1 MIYALCVK
9 TYFINLFRSITE
21 FLLHI
26 KQFNKW
32 KIQFFLRVKMSQPTG
47 WLFVVMIQQTPQRAA
62 SNCLEVMSFFPSL
75 FFLAFCQS
83 RLVQASKPAL
93 LAASIYQQYQII
105 LLCQIMEWIYK
116 STMGSRTKD
125 TMLWWNSF
133 RSKALATQ
141 VEAVKLET
149 SNWKN
154 EHIIY
159 NSIRWRVYTNFSL
172 IFLIY
177 VI

>member
-1 MIYALCVK
+1 MENTIFSQSQDVT
-9 TYFINLFRSITE
+9 TYSDD
-21 FLLHI
+21 FLLSWSNSPVKELPAI
-26 KQFNKW
+26 AW
-32 KIQFFLRVKMSQPTG
+32 RSWACFLP
-47 WLFVVMIQQTPQRAA
+47 F
-62 SNCLEVMSFFPSL
+62 
-75 FFLAFCQS
+75 FFLAFCQR
-83 RLVQASKPAL
+83 RLVQTSKPAV

-105 LLCQIMEWIYK
+105 LLCQIVEWIYK

-149 SNWKN
+149 SNWIN

-159 NSIRWRVYTNFSL
+159 QFIRWRVYNNFSL

>member
-1 MIYALCVK
+1 MENTIFSQSQDVT
-9 TYFINLFRSITE
+9 TYRMTFCCHDPADSPKSCQQLPGGHELF
-21 FLLHI
+21 
-26 KQFNKW
+26 
-32 KIQFFLRVKMSQPTG
+32 
-47 WLFVVMIQQTPQRAA
+47 
-62 SNCLEVMSFFPSL
+62 SFP